1 MDLFGKME
9 WIDCNRDIF
18 REAIWIRHVD
28 LTLKKKKEE
37 GETTIKILP
46 DSVSNIIVQSNT
58 LWQFSTAHV
67 FARLSSKR
75 TRTRN

>member
-28 LTLKKKKEE
+28 LTLKKKKKKKE
-37 GETTIKILP
+37 
-46 DSVSNIIVQSNT
+46 
-58 LWQFSTAHV
+58 
-67 FARLSSKR
+67 KR
-75 TRTRN
+75 R